1 MVDWLLNV
9 PTLVKVL
16 ASLGLILA
24 VNRLARNLTVSVLAG
39 TLVLGAW
46 SGRPWG
52 ALAETA
58 WARFASADN
67 LCLMVAVVLVIWLS
81 SQMAAAGVMRDL
93 VGAVRAR
100 TGKGTSMAV
109 LPAVIGVL
117 PMPGGA
123 IFSAPLV
130 DRVDTDG
137 SVSPLLKAQSNY
149 WFRHVWEYWWPLYPG
164 VLVGVDI
171 TGLEIWQFMA
181 LQLPLTLFALTA
193 GYVFLLR
200 RIPAEPG
207 GDTRAASA
215 DGAGDPPP
223 PFVRLV
229 LPVIVVVGTYGAVR
243 LAWWGAGHLW
253 PDLPPLN
260 KYAPMILGLVLALAT
275 QQWQRPMAWKAWRP
289 ILLSSRTAVLVVLV
303 AIIRI
308 YGAIIETKM
317 GGAPSL
323 VEEMQAEM
331 DAWGIPALGMI
342 MLLPFVAGITTGI
355 CVGFVGASFPIVVSL
370 VGTGAPMPQL
380 LAAVTLAFGFGY
392 MGMMLSPVHVCLIVT
407 NEHFK
412 TRLAH
417 SLRGL
422 VPPAV
427 AVLVAVLAYH
437 AAIRLIGG

>member
-1 MVDWLLNV
+1 MIDALLNV

-16 ASLGLILA
+16 VSLGLILA
-24 VNRLARNLTVSVLAG
+24 VNRLAKNLTVSVLAG

-67 LCLMVAVVLVIWLS
+67 LCLMAAVVLVIWLS

-100 TGKGTSMAV
+100 TGKRTSMAV

-130 DRVDTDG
+130 DRVDADG
-137 SVSPLLKAQSNY
+137 SVAPLLKAQANY
-149 WFRHVWEYWWPLYPG
+149 WFRHIWEYWWPLYPG
-164 VLVGVDI
+164 VLVAVDI
-171 TGLEIWQFMA
+171 TKMEIWQFMA
-181 LQLPLTLFALTA
+181 LQAPLTLFALAA
-193 GYVFLLR
+193 GYAFLLR

-207 GDTRAASA
+207 GEREAASA
-215 DGAGDPPP
+215 EGSGPPP
-223 PFVRLV
+223 PLLRLV

-243 LAWWGAGHLW
+243 LAWWGAGSVW
-253 PDLPPLN
+253 PALPPLN
-260 KYAPMILGLVLALAT
+260 KYAPMIVGLVLALAT
-275 QQWQRPMAWKAWRP
+275 QQRQRPLAWKAWRP
-289 ILLSSRTAVLVVLV
+289 ILLSPRTAVLMVLV
-303 AIIRI
+303 AVIRI
-308 YGAIIETKM
+308 YGAVIETPM
-317 GGAPSL
+317 AGGPSL

-370 VGTGAPMPQL
+370 VGDGAATPDL

-412 TRLAH
+412 TRLAR

-422 VPPAV
+422 LPPALTVLLAV
-427 AVLVAVLAYH
+427 AAYH
-437 AAIRLIGG
+437 AAIRMIGG

>member
-1 MVDWLLNV
+1 MDWLLNL

-16 ASLGLILA
+16 VSLGLILA

-46 SGRPWG
+46 SGRPAG
-52 ALAETA
+52 ALAGTA
-58 WARFASADN
+58 WGRFASADN
-67 LCLMVAVVLVIWLS
+67 LCLMAAVVLVIWLS
-81 SQMAAAGVMRDL
+81 SQMAAAGVMADL
-93 VGAVRAR
+93 VAAVRAR
-100 TGKGTSMAV
+100 TGKRTSMAV

-130 DRVDTDG
+130 DRVDADG
-137 SVSPLLKAQSNY
+137 SVAPLLKVQANY
-149 WFRHVWEYWWPLYPG
+149 WFRHIWEYWWPLYPG
-164 VLVGVDI
+164 VLVAVGI
-171 TGLEIWQFMA
+171 TGLEIWQFML
-181 LQLPLTLFALTA
+181 LQLPLTLFALAA

-200 RIPAEPG
+200 RIAPG
-207 GDTRAASA
+207 DAGA
-215 DGAGDPPP
+215 DPPAGDNAPPS
-223 PFVRLV
+223 FLRLV
-229 LPVIVVVGTYGAVR
+229 LPVLVVVGTYLAVR
-243 LAWWGAGHLW
+243 LAWWGAWRLW
-253 PDLPPLN
+253 PALPPLN

-275 QQWQRPMAWKAWRP
+275 LQRQRPIGWRGWRP
-289 ILLSSRTAVLVVLV
+289 IVLSARTLTLVVLV

-308 YGAIIETKM
+308 YGAVIETPM

-370 VGTGAPMPQL
+370 VGTGAPTADL

-422 VPPAV
+422 LPPAI
-427 AVLVAVLAYH
+427 AVLFAVVAYH